1 MTLILKKH
9 LLLIFLAILFVGCGL
24 KTYKLKNGYSKAA
37 TNKKVYSNK
46 VKFNESLLKNIDT
59 TVIYEE
65 FNTVSYFGL
74 EATNVN
80 IVARKNYR
88 DPYTNYEVY
97 RFYKNG
103 LFNLFILN
111 RNDSIL
117 QKEMFDPL
125 YTGWRG
131 VLYKEKEELKGDLI
145 TQVSGTGTIG
155 KITINFQFKGD
166 TLFVS
171 RKNKWND
178 IYIKR
183 KIPTELL
190 NHKAEW

>member
-1 MTLILKKH
+1 MTP
-9 LLLIFLAILFVGCGL
+9 LFVGCGL
-24 KTYKLKNGYSKAA
+24 KTYKLKNGYSRAA

-46 VKFNESLLKNIDT
+46 IKFNESIIKYIDT
-59 TVIYEE
+59 TVIYEK

-74 EATNVN
+74 EPTNVN

-88 DPYTNYEVY
+88 DHQTHYGVY

-103 LFNLFILN
+103 LFNYFTLN

-131 VLYKEKEELKGDLI
+131 VLYKEKGVLKGDLI
-145 TQVSGTGTIG
+145 TQISGMGAIG
-155 KITINFQFKGD
+155 KITEIFKFKGD

-171 RKNKWND
+171 RKNISNY

-183 KIPTELL
+183 KIPAELL